1 MFYIRGLSVFSLGAP
16 HLRRCDM
23 RWPVSNSHPETELSP
38 VVEVLNVAAV
48 CHATRALG
56 PGLRSVVWV
65 QGCPFR
71 CPGCVAP
78 DWVPIKPARL
88 VDPTELAVELL
99 ADPAVTGVTFSG
111 GEPMLQA
118 SALARLARS
127 LREMRDISIICF
139 TGFQVEQL
147 HKNPPGPGIPE
158 LMELLDVLIDGPYIE
173 RLNNNRGLRGSQNQ
187 RVLQLTNRLRDFDFE
202 TGQRTAEVQLKDGQV
217 MMVGVP
223 PARLRDAFNQAVDN
237 ANRLDTRGLLHHVRI

>member
-1 MFYIRGLSVFSLGAP
+1 
-16 HLRRCDM
+16 M
-23 RWPVSNSHPETELSP
+23 RWTVSNSHPETEPSP
-38 VVEVLNVAAV
+38 IVEVLNVAAV
-48 CHATRALG
+48 CRSTRALG

-78 DWVPIKPARL
+78 DWIALKPARL
-88 VDPTELAVELL
+88 VNPIDLADELL

-118 SALARLARS
+118 SALARLARR
-127 LREMRDISIICF
+127 LREKRDISIICF

-147 HKNPPGPGIPE
+147 LKTPPGPGVPE
-158 LMELLDVLIDGPYIE
+158 LMDLIDVLIDGPYIE

-187 RVLQLTNRLRDFDFE
+187 RVHRLTSRLNEYDFE
-202 TGQRTAEVQLKDGQV
+202 NSPRAAEVQLQDGQV

-237 ANRLDTRGLLHHVRI
+237 ANRLDARGLLHHVRL